1 MAEKVIGLRLQINGV
16 PQTISNIKQLEEE
29 ISKLEGKLK
38 TTEIGSAEFSNLS
51 NEIRTA
57 RGQLEDFNKSTEG
70 FGFEK
75 LVESVGKF
83 AAGVTGGFA
92 AATAAVQLFGGDT
105 EEVNKAAQKAQ
116 NLLTIAIGAT
126 TIAEGVLAAKKLFST
141 KATVAKTA
149 ATVVT
154 TTATVG
160 QTAAT
165 VALTGAE
172 VGAAAA
178 TGVLTTA
185 IKVLGTAIKSNPIG
199 LIIGLL
205 ASAAAAMYIFSDD
218 TDDATAA
225 VERLDAALKKN
236 LQTIDDTARK
246 TQDDLK
252 IKLAAAEAEGAT
264 IEELSDLRQ
273 QSYQEE
279 INAQEERLR
288 AINNAYNKEKT
299 ILEKGLS
306 EKEKLEEGHQK
317 KLRELDEKYGSQ
329 KQSAI
334 VASNNAEVSA
344 EIDKINTLKEIRD
357 RNIRLNE
364 KVRDLEISLIQ
375 NDLVQQLEKR
385 KEQYE
390 REFKAEENNNKS
402 RIKLTE
408 NYIKDYA
415 EILVNAEKENIE
427 FQIKVTKE
435 LQELQLN
442 AYSIQLRDLQINNS
456 EQIRLFIENSQRLN
470 EATNVKIKDKTK
482 ILIFGQEQE
491 LNLTEK
497 QYETLLKLQEIYQI
511 QEQNLIKKNELEALK
526 SLQDVQNKEILIR
539 AKNGDDIIVSQQELL
554 KTQLDVYNKEFEA
567 FKKSELDKL
576 QLLAELEAQAQKFEE
591 QYSDPEEV
599 KQKTKEFIKQRIE
612 GYEKLFK
619 VIKETGEKE
628 VELNTKILIQQTQI
642 QKLSEDSTLI
652 RLDAEKVYYEELLK
666 LYNENALNQDMSR
679 KQILDSEDK
688 LQQELLNKER
698 EFKKQQLLI
707 EKKALEDKLKLL
719 EKDPTLSPD
728 KIKEVK
734 TAIAKINFDFAA
746 LERKGVD
753 DAAAAAAK
761 KREEQVKEIL
771 QGLEIFTQVLS
782 KVGDLAAQNF
792 SLQLEKSENRYNQTL
807 ERIGEDAKRVDGET
821 QEDFLKRQELIN
833 EKRIEAEKIYNAEKK
848 AIEKRA
854 RLTSLKI
861 QLASSLADVA
871 SSIIKSYAQYGFTPA
886 GIAAA
891 LLAATFGGI
900 QIGIIGNT
908 IKEVNSMARGGFLR
922 GPSHEQG
929 GIKYQGGGVE
939 VEGNESV
946 INRRST
952 LAYAPLLSQINMQG
966 GGRPIYVN
974 NVMDSRMAEVLASV
988 KNEPIRAYVLEQ
1000 DITKSQAVNRR
1011 LEELASY

>member
-38 TTEIGSAEFSNLS
+38 STEIGSAEFSNLS

-57 RGQLEDFNKSTEG
+57 RGRLEDFNKSTEG

-75 LVESVGKF
+75 VVESVGKF
-83 AAGVTGGFA
+83 SAGVTSAFATAGA
-92 AATAAVQLFGGDT
+92 AAQLFGRDS
-105 EEVNKAAQKAQ
+105 EDVNKAAQKAQ

-126 TIAEGVLAAKKLFST
+126 SIAEGILAARKLIT
-141 KATVAKTA
+141 TRATIAKTT
-149 ATVVT
+149 ATASSTV
-154 TTATVG
+154 ATVG

-172 VGAAAA
+172 VGATAA
-178 TGVLTTA
+178 TGGLTVA
-185 IKVLGTAIKSNPIG
+185 IKALGTAIKSNPIG

-279 INAQEERLR
+279 INTQEERLR
-288 AINNAYNKEKT
+288 AINNTYNEEKT

-306 EKEKLEEGHQK
+306 EKEKKEESHQK
-317 KLRELDEKYGSQ
+317 KLRELDEKYASQ

-385 KEQYE
+385 KEQYV

-408 NYIKDYA
+408 NYIKDYT

-427 FQIKVTKE
+427 LQIKVTKQ

-442 AYSIQLRDLQINNS
+442 GYSIQLRDLQINNS

-511 QEQNLIKKNELEALK
+511 QEQNLIKKNELEGLK

-539 AKNGDDIIVSQQELL
+539 AKNGDDLIDSQQELL

-576 QLLAELEAQAQKFEE
+576 TFLASVEAQALKLEE
-591 QYSDPEEV
+591 KYSNPEEV
-599 KQKTKEFIKQRIE
+599 AKKRDEFIKQRIE
-612 GYEKLFK
+612 GYEKLFQA
-619 VIKETGEKE
+619 IKKTGEKE

-652 RLDAEKVYYEELLK
+652 RLDAEKSFYDNIIKIQEEFVLNDKMTKKQLENNDKEYRKKVRDEELRYAQQSLMNQKK
-666 LYNENALNQDMSR
+666 LID
-679 KQILDSEDK
+679 DK
-688 LQQELLNKER
+688 
-698 EFKKQQLLI
+698 I
-707 EKKALEDKLKLL
+707 KLL
-719 EKDPTLSPD
+719 EKDPTMNAEALKTLQAELS
-728 KIKEVK
+728 KITVEYNDNVRQQTSNTVTDAEEKFQG
-734 TAIAKINFDFAA
+734 AIANIQKV
-746 LERKGVD
+746 VD
-753 DAAAAAAK
+753 
-761 KREEQVKEIL
+761 QFSQSIGQIGSL
-771 QGLEIFTQVLS
+771 LS
-782 KVGDLAAQNF
+782 QSY
-792 SLQLEKSENRYNQTL
+792 SLQLEKLELDYQNTL
-807 ERIGEDAKRVDGET
+807 NEIVGDTVEAN
-821 QEDFLKRQELIN
+821 ELRRKEEIMYQN
-833 EKRIEAEKIYNAEKK
+833 KKK
-848 AIEKRA
+848 AIEKKA
-854 RLTSLKI
+854 RIDSLNI
-861 QLASSLADVA
+861 QLAQAVADTA
-871 SSIIKSYAQYGFTPA
+871 SAVLKTLAQYGATPV
-886 GIAAA
+886 GIA
-891 LLAATFGGI
+891 LSILAGGLGAI
-900 QIGIIGNT
+900 QIGLITQQKNM
-908 IKEVNSMARGGFLR
+908 VQSMARGGFLR
-922 GPSHEQG
+922 GASHEQG

-939 VEGNESV
+939 LEGNESI

-952 LAYAPLLSQINMQG
+952 LAYAPLLSQINQQG

-974 NVMDSRMAEVLASV
+974 SIMDSRMAEVLASV
-988 KNEPIRAYVLEQ
+988 KSEPIRAYVLEQ
-1000 DITKSQAVNRR
+1000 DITKSQAINRR